1 MPEHLIKKV
10 DFMLIDVF
18 LVLYPAHDEVAFG
31 GQFTQFL
38 GSVLC
43 LINIVY
49 FVLES

>member
-1 MPEHLIKKV
+1 MPKHLIKEV
-10 DFMLIDVF
+10 NLMLINVF
-18 LVLYPAHDEVAFG
+18 LVLYPSHDEVALG
-31 GQFTQFL
+31 SQFTQFL